1 MATYALRR
9 ILQAIPLLL
18 GVAVLSFTLI
28 QFLPGGPLTLLAH
41 NPRAT
46 PAQVQQIAHNLG
58 LDQPG
63 YVQFFKWLGG
73 LLHGDWG
80 TSYVDDRPVL
90 TDIGERL
97 PATLLLMGSGL
108 LVATL
113 LAFAIG
119 VLSAVRPYSIF
130 DYCATFFSFFGLS
143 MPVFWFGL
151 MLQLLF
157 AVHLGWLPAA
167 DAYDERTGPTF
178 WGGLQ
183 HLVLPAL
190 TLGLTSIAGWS
201 RYLRSSL
208 LEVIHQDYI
217 RVARAKGVR
226 RRRVIWR
233 HALRNALIPLVTVMA
248 LDIPG
253 YFTGAVVVE
262 TIYSWPGM
270 GRLFF
275 DSLNTRDYPVQLGLL
290 VISACLIVLGNL
302 IADLVY
308 GYLDPR
314 ITYT

>member
-1 MATYALRR
+1 MGKYALRR
-9 ILQAIPLLL
+9 VLQAIPLLL
-18 GVAVLSFTLI
+18 GVAILSFALI

-41 NPRAT
+41 NPHAT
-46 PAQVQQIAHNLG
+46 PAQIRQISHNLG

-63 YVQFFKWLGG
+63 YIQFFKWAGG

-80 TSYVDDRPVL
+80 TSYVDGRPVL
-90 TDIGERL
+90 SDIGARL
-97 PATLLLMGSGL
+97 PATLLLMGTGL
-108 LVATL
+108 LVSSV
-113 LAFAIG
+113 LAVTFG
-119 VLSAVRPYSIF
+119 VLSAVRPYSLF
-130 DYCATFFSFFGLS
+130 DYGATFFSFFGLS

-157 AVHLGWLPAA
+157 AVHLAWLPAA
-167 DAYDERTGPTF
+167 DAYDERTGPSF
-178 WGGLQ
+178 WSGL
-183 HLVLPAL
+183 HHIILPAF
-190 TLGLTSIAGWS
+190 TLGITSIAGWS

-208 LEVIHQDYI
+208 VDVVRQDYI
-217 RVARAKGVR
+217 RTARAKGVV
-226 RRRVIWR
+226 RRRVIMV
-233 HALRNALIPLVTVMA
+233 HAMRNALIPLVTVMA

-262 TIYSWPGM
+262 TVYSWPGM

-275 DSLNTRDYPVQLGLL
+275 DSLNTRDYPIQLGLL

-314 ITYT
+314 IKYS